1 MSSLDTE
8 RYGCNINSHL
18 YVHCRFM
25 TINQTVKLPRTSPQ
39 LLVACLCADWC
50 GACREYKP
58 QFDALALTLPDVRFL
73 WLDVEDQADLIDPIE
88 VENFPTV
95 LIAKLEKA
103 TIQPVFFGTVLPH
116 IETLERLIQAKQSA
130 ESALSP
136 PATPATTAT
145 PSLLELQALV
155 NKLHAACLCD

>member
-18 YVHCRFM
+18 FVHCRFM
-25 TINQTVKLPRTSPQ
+25 TTNQPVKLPRTSPQ

-50 GACREYKP
+50 GACREYQP
-58 QFDALALTLPDVRFL
+58 LFDTLALTLPDVQFL

-88 VENFPTV
+88 VENFPTI

-103 TIQPVFFGTVLPH
+103 TNQALFFGTVLPH
-116 IETLERLIQAKQSA
+116 IETLERLIQAKQNA
-130 ESALSP
+130 VA
-136 PATPATTAT
+136 ATTNAANTAT
-145 PSLLELQALV
+145 PSQLELQALV
-155 NKLHAACLCD
+155 NKLYAAYLCD